1 MDCARYRVV
10 HETHYSYAAPVLL
23 SQQLAH
29 LRPRSCPWQQC
40 EAHHLSFSPPTSEWR
55 ERVDYFG
62 NAEVAVTIETPHDEL
77 VVRAESRVKVLRHA
91 VDISR
96 TASPAW
102 ESVGALL
109 HAPPDEATL
118 DACRYLFE
126 SPHIQTIPALARL
139 TRPAFLPGR
148 PVLEATHAL
157 CRTIHR
163 GFQFDPHATT
173 IATPLDEVIAK
184 RRGVCQDFAHLAIA
198 CLRSLG
204 LAARYV
210 SGYILT
216 VPPPGSPRLVGADAS
231 HAWHQPAQGRDPRRR
246 GAGDRRP
253 GDGRAAGLPGRR
265 RRPACREP
273 SARRYGR
280 SGAAAPVRRSALKSD
295 PPGTSG
301 ADAASARAP
310 GRAESMGR
318 PCRGMSGRTPRGC
331 GYHSRR
337 HRFQG
342 TRPCLPS

>member
-91 VDISR
+91 IDIGR

-102 ESVGALL
+102 ESLGALL

-139 TRPAFLPGR
+139 TRPAFLPRR
-148 PVLEATHAL
+148 PALEATHAL
-157 CRTIHR
+157 CRAIHR

-231 HAWHQPAQGRDPRRR
+231 HAWLSVFVPGMGWVDFDPTNDLLPDLQHVTLAWGRDFSDISPLR
-246 GAGDRRP
+246 GVILGGAEQEIDVRVTVEPTEPAPPWAKDP
-253 GDGRAAGLPGRR
+253 GHA
-265 RRPACREP
+265 
-273 SARRYGR
+273 
-280 SGAAAPVRRSALKSD
+280 
-295 PPGTSG
+295 
-301 ADAASARAP
+301 
-310 GRAESMGR
+310 
-318 PCRGMSGRTPRGC
+318 TPRPRE
-331 GYHSRR
+331 S
-337 HRFQG
+337 
-342 TRPCLPS
+342 